1 MSNPIRANGKPK
13 SSMKIDNAPT
23 PHNTPASVLNTS
35 YLKNGVP
42 TAGGSATTASQQRV
56 PQTIEEGE
64 DEQEQ
69 RAALASALLAQKP
82 LLLQSIQDKLD
93 DLVGADSGY
102 VEALPRDVRDRVYSL
117 GALQT
122 QLFDIEKNFQVEM
135 FELEDKYNKLYRPL
149 MERRAAIVAGSQQ
162 PSADEIKQGRELAG
176 EEDEEEQEEEEEQ
189 DDDVRGVPAFWLTAL
204 ENLPIVNETI
214 TDRDAEVL
222 EHLENIAM
230 EYISEGQPGF
240 KLTFTF
246 GEGAREFFANTT
258 VTKTYYYQSELG
270 YSGDFV
276 YDHAESEPLQWT
288 DAAHNVTV
296 TVEERKQRNKATK
309 QVRTV
314 ERLTPCESF
323 FNFFDPPSAAA
334 VQALQDAAAG
344 VAGGDAGEA
353 LDEDAEETEARLALD
368 YSMGEQLKDK
378 LIPRAVDWFTGAA
391 LEFEFADGEL
401 PEDDEDDSDADD
413 ADYIDEAD
421 EDDAEEDDDNDDF
434 AQTEQAPEC
443 KQS

>member
-1 MSNPIRANGKPK
+1 MSTPIRANGKPK

-35 YLKNGVP
+35 YLKNGNP
-42 TAGGSATTASQQRV
+42 TAAGSASQQRV
-56 PQTIEEGE
+56 PQTIQEGD
-64 DEQEQ
+64 DEQQQ
-69 RAALASALLAQKP
+69 RTALATALLSQKP

-102 VEALPRDVRDRVYSL
+102 VDALPKVIRDRVYSL

-135 FELEDKYNKLYRPL
+135 FELEDKYNKLYKPL

-162 PSADEIKQGRELAG
+162 PTAEEIEQGRELAG
-176 EEDEEEQEEEEEQ
+176 EDDEEEDEEEEEEEEE
-189 DDDVRGVPAFWLTAL
+189 DEDLRGVPAFWLTAL

-214 TDRDAEVL
+214 TDRDSEVL
-222 EHLENIAM
+222 EHLTNVAM

-240 KLTFTF
+240 KLIFSF
-246 GEGAREFFANTT
+246 GPGAAEFFTNTT

-276 YDHAESEPLQWT
+276 YDHAESEALEWV
-288 DAAHNVTV
+288 DSAHNVTV

-323 FNFFDPPSAAA
+323 FNFFDPPSADA
-334 VQALQDAAAG
+334 VQALQDAA
-344 VAGGDAGEA
+344 VSGEMPED
-353 LDEDAEETEARLALD
+353 LDEDAQETEARLALD

-391 LEFEFADGEL
+391 LEFEFADGEM
-401 PEDDEDDSDADD
+401 PEDLDDEEDEDE
-413 ADYIDEAD
+413 DYIDEAD
-421 EDDAEEDDDNDDF
+421 EDDDAEDADDF